1 MTKMFVK
8 KIAKAVRHDTA
19 RVFGKASIR
28 AITISF
34 LFLFSGIGASLLISP
49 ASATPNSALPS
60 AAAPVAAAAP
70 LTAAQANWESPNG
83 NAFNQDYNPQNQI
96 NSSNAQ
102 YLGVNWLFPLPTRPN
117 PLLSYSGAGGQGVD
131 SAPMMINGTIYMIT
145 QYGQIF
151 ALNAAN
157 GDVLWNDILP
167 IKLTSTAGI
176 TGISG
181 IALHLHDGSE
191 QYTTKLFGGTPTL
204 WYAAPDLKIY
214 AIDAITGAYE
224 LNFTYFTGMSML
236 QGNSPTAIEGP
247 IAPNILVDQNRGI
260 AITSIGSSSSA
271 ATGRCFYRGWD
282 ILVNPPTPLW
292 TTYCTPP
299 QPGGNLPL
307 DPNWDINQVNSMSS
321 AEVFYPGPAYNNGG
335 PIPGTAV
342 VNLKTLS
349 STVLNSTLYNDWGYS
364 NQSSACLAADGGA
377 ATGSTAA
384 GWGAAWMLGVGPT
397 NGMAFVN
404 TNNRDPYNS
413 ACTLGP
419 SLWSASIL
427 ALNETTG
434 QWIWGFQGAAHEM
447 WDYDCSWWQAMGNET
462 ISGVN
467 TQVIFKTCKSG
478 YLFELNALTGALI
491 WAWTPPTNIL
501 ARCQNC
507 YLLNPLNATQMSEPY
522 FAPSRLG
529 AGQSTLC
536 TPCSFAFESEASY
549 NPATNMIYTVSDNN
563 PRLTYYV
570 AMNSTN
576 YKTNPGWAQVPV
588 VGQTVTEGTYDN
600 CTAEAVNAA
609 TGQMVWN
616 YYIPNQ
622 GYRGGMT
629 TSGNVLFLTLS
640 SGDLIMLDAT
650 KGTLVRDLFIGG
662 PLEELPVVGATI
674 TGQEE
679 VLIPITAGLI
689 SWGTSVPGDLLA
701 LSLQAQP
708 GGVTT
713 TTTTV
718 TAPGASGSVST
729 TTVVSTSVTTSVS
742 TVTSGGVGSTTY
754 AIAAVA
760 VIFIIAT
767 GYLAMRGRKP
777 AS

>member
-8 KIAKAVRHDTA
+8 LLTKEARHDIAK
-19 RVFGKASIR
+19 VFGKASFR
-28 AITISF
+28 ALAISL
-34 LFLFSGIGASLLISP
+34 LFIISGIGASVLIAP
-49 ASATPNSALPS
+49 ASAAPNSAAPS
-60 AAAPVAAAAP
+60 AASPVSAAAS
-70 LTAAQANWESPNG
+70 LTAAEANWEFPNG

-117 PLLSYSGAGGQGVD
+117 PLLSYSGTAGQGVD
-131 SAPMMINGTIYMIT
+131 SAPMLINGTIYMIA
-145 QYGQIF
+145 QYGQVF

-157 GDVLWNDILP
+157 GDVEWNDVLP
-167 IKLTSTAGI
+167 IKLNSTAGI
-176 TGISG
+176 SGISG

-191 QYTTKLFGGTPTL
+191 QFTTQLFGGTPTL
-204 WYAAPDLKIY
+204 WYAAPDLKVY
-214 AIDAITGAYE
+214 AINALTGAYE
-224 LNFTYFTGMSML
+224 LNFTYFTGMGMV
-236 QGNSPTAIEGP
+236 QGNSPTAIESP
-247 IAPNILVDQNRGI
+247 IAPNLLVDQSRGI
-260 AITSIGSSSSA
+260 VITSIGSGSSA
-271 ATGRCFYRGWD
+271 ATGRCFYRAWNV
-282 ILVNPPTPLW
+282 LAKPVQPLW

-299 QPGGNLPL
+299 QPNSNLPL
-307 DPNWDINQVNSMSS
+307 DPSWDIQQVNNMSS
-321 AEVFYPGPAYNNGG
+321 AEIFYPGPAYNGGG

-349 STVLNSTLYNDWGYS
+349 SSVLNSTLYNDWGYS
-364 NQSSACLAADGGA
+364 NQSPSCLAADGGA

-384 GWGAAWMLGVGPT
+384 GWGAAWLLGTGPT
-397 NGMAFVN
+397 SGMAFVN

-419 SLWSASIL
+419 GLWAASIL

-434 QWIWGFQGAAHEM
+434 QWIWGFQATPHDM

-462 ISGVN
+462 INGVN

-478 YLFELNALTGALI
+478 YLFELNAKTGNLI
-491 WAWTPPTNIL
+491 WAWTPPSNIL

-507 YLLNPLNATQMSEPY
+507 YLLNPLNATQMSYPY
-522 FAPSRLG
+522 FAPDRLG
-529 AGQSTLC
+529 PTQATLC

-549 NPATNMIYTVSDNN
+549 DPVTNMVYTVSDNN
-563 PRLTYYV
+563 PRLTYYI
-570 AMNSTN
+570 AINSTN
-576 YKTNPGWAQVPV
+576 YKSTPGWAQVPV
-588 VGQTVTEGTYDN
+588 AGQTATEGTYDN

-609 TGQMVWN
+609 TGQMVWD

-629 TSGNVLFLTLS
+629 TSGNVLYLTMS

-650 KGTLVRDLFIGG
+650 KGTPVKDLFIGG
-662 PLEELPVVGATI
+662 PLNELPVVGATV
-674 TGQEE
+674 TGKEE
-679 VLIPITAGLI
+679 VLIPITPGLVT
-689 SWGTSVPGDLLA
+689 WGTSVPGDLVA

-718 TAPGASGSVST
+718 TASGSPGSVST
-729 TTVVSTSVTTSVS
+729 TTVVSTSTT
-742 TVTSGGVGSTTY
+742 TVTSGGIGSVTY
-754 AIAAVA
+754 GIAAVA
-760 VIFIIAT
+760 VIFIIVS